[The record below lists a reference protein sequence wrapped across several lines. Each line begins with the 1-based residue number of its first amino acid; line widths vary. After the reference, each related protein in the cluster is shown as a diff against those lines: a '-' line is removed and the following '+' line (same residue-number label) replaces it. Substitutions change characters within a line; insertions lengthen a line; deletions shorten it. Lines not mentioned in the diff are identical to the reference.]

1 MEDEPVKNE
10 LTLTNENAVAL
21 MQEMN
26 IGSII
31 KPLSKEILL
40 FDSYIAGTSHVRDE
54 SVYDGLKE
62 DDKLVLRREDNKF
75 DSNAIL
81 VLNEKGEKLGYIP
94 EKDNIVFAR
103 LMDAGKLLIAKVK
116 DMEIL
121 DGFRQIRIGI
131 YLVDF

>member
-1 MEDEPVKNE
+1 MKNE
-10 LTLTNENAVAL
+10 LTLTNENAITL

-26 IGSII
+26 LGSII

>member
-1 MEDEPVKNE
+1 MKNE

-26 IGSII
+26 LGSII

-40 FDSYIAGTSHVRDE
+40 FDSYIAGTSHVKDE

-81 VLNEKGEKLGYIP
+81 ILNEKGKKLGYIP

>member
-1 MEDEPVKNE
+1 MKNE

-26 IGSII
+26 LGSII

-62 DDKLVLRREDNKF
+62 DGKLVLRREDNKF

>member
-26 IGSII
+26 LGSII

>member
-1 MEDEPVKNE
+1 MKNE
-10 LTLTNENAVAL
+10 LILKNENAVAL

-26 IGSII
+26 LGSII
-31 KPLSKEILL
+31 KPLSKEIFL
-40 FDSYIAGTSHVRDE
+40 FDSYIAGTSHVKDNR
-54 SVYDGLKE
+54 VYDGLKE

-81 VLNEKGEKLGYIP
+81 VLNEKCQKLGYIP

-121 DGFRQIRIGI
+121 DGFRRIRIGI

>member
-1 MEDEPVKNE
+1 MKNE
-10 LTLTNENAVAL
+10 LTLTNENTVAL

-26 IGSII
+26 LGSII

-40 FDSYIAGTSHVRDE
+40 FDSYIAGTSHVRDD

-81 VLNEKGEKLGYIP
+81 VLNEKGDKLGYIP

>member
-26 IGSII
+26 LGSII

-40 FDSYIAGTSHVRDE
+40 FDSYIAGTSHVKDE

-81 VLNEKGEKLGYIP
+81 VLNEKGKKLGYIP

-103 LMDAGKLLIAKVK
+103 LMDAGKYLTARVDTYIPEGYFK
-116 DMEIL
+116 
-121 DGFRQIRIGI
+121 QIKIGI

>member
-1 MEDEPVKNE
+1 MKNE

-26 IGSII
+26 LGSII

-40 FDSYIAGTSHVRDE
+40 FDSYIAGTSHVKDE

>member
-26 IGSII
+26 LGSII

-40 FDSYIAGTSHVRDE
+40 FDSYIAGTSHVKDE
-54 SVYDGLKE
+54 SVYEGLKE

-103 LMDAGKLLIAKVK
+103 LMDDGKLLIAKVK